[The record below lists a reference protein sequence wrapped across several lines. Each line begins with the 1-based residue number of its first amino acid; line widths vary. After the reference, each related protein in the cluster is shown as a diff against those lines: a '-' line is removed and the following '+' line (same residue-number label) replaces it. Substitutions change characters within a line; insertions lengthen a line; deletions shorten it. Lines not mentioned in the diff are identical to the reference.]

1 MVIPWLEE
9 CNRFGELLLR
19 RFGFDNLA
27 VDGQPAAA
35 GAGASPGQLVPL
47 ERMPAALLLRLP
59 GATWRVKE
67 SYPPGVF
74 PMKPWREADLD
85 PDRDGRLFSRRQY
98 PLQPAGTITC
108 RAAQGMSLPGMV
120 ALGDP

>member
-35 GAGASPGQLVPL
+35 GADMVIL
-47 ERMPAALLLRLP
+47 
-59 GATWRVKE
+59 
-67 SYPPGVF
+67 
-74 PMKPWREADLD
+74 
-85 PDRDGRLFSRRQY
+85 DRDYFTVPVDDILKVRPLMTMVGGRIQVLQGSLAEEFGVPAVGPEYGFRDEDVAHIGQ
-98 PLQPAGTITC
+98 PLSQ
-108 RAAQGMSLPGMV
+108 
-120 ALGDP
+120 